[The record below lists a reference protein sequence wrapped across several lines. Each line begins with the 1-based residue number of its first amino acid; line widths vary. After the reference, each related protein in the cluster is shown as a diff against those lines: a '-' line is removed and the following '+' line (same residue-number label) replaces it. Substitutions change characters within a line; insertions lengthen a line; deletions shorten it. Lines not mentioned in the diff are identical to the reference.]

1 MVIWAVAIAS
11 DRGAAVI
18 AAIALVLSA
27 VVPVSL
33 MPGGWRQLIARP
45 RSLEE
50 IRQAILVGVER
61 EQALVSMQ
69 ILPRETQVE
78 LHIDE
83 AVRAPTRG
91 GIHGSSADMLSIFR
105 AAKGRLLLL
114 GEPGSG
120 KTASALALCSALF
133 EQAKEDRTA
142 PIPLFISLGKSHVID
157 QSFSEMIA
165 EQLHRAGINSSDRR
179 IASSLVLPVLDGLDE
194 VPDASRTACARTI
207 AAHVISNPGSQIV
220 VCSRRREFERLHVNM
235 VGSLS
240 ILVLQPITANDVVD
254 YLARI
259 DERRF
264 HFLVQQ
270 TPSFATHVMK
280 VLAERLR
287 HMNLMTRNQAVA

>member
-18 AAIALVLSA
+18 GAIALVLSA

-142 PIPLFISLGKSHVID
+142 PIPLFISLGK
-157 QSFSEMIA
+157 
-165 EQLHRAGINSSDRR
+165 
-179 IASSLVLPVLDGLDE
+179 
-194 VPDASRTACARTI
+194 
-207 AAHVISNPGSQIV
+207 
-220 VCSRRREFERLHVNM
+220 
-235 VGSLS
+235 
-240 ILVLQPITANDVVD
+240 
-254 YLARI
+254 
-259 DERRF
+259 
-264 HFLVQQ
+264 
-270 TPSFATHVMK
+270 
-280 VLAERLR
+280 
-287 HMNLMTRNQAVA
+287 